1 MSPWWKWQGWSSA
14 SQRNTPGITPLA
26 LGLWRKVTGTVT
38 PGAGGCSH
46 CGLLHPKNWSIPVLR
61 WSLWLPG
68 HLVSLFKVRA
78 RNCVPP
84 EHCWGRGWL
93 RHRNLPQP
101 HRERS
106 RTILRCPVILIRVRG
121 KGTVYLSLHGDLV
134 LHENEFVPSTEPCVM
149 EKGKKKDQKKDKK
162 VEKEKGKSGT
172 FLNDK
177 GQAVSAAP
185 PAALLCPL
193 TPLSLLCPL
202 GKQLNVPSTT
212 SITGQQHSGYM
223 VSP

>member
-1 MSPWWKWQGWSSA
+1 MVIWFFMKTNLFPAQNHVSWK
-14 SQRNTPGITPLA
+14 
-26 LGLWRKVTGTVT
+26 K
-38 PGAGGCSH
+38 
-46 CGLLHPKNWSIPVLR
+46 
-61 WSLWLPG
+61 
-68 HLVSLFKVRA
+68 
-78 RNCVPP
+78 
-84 EHCWGRGWL
+84 E
-93 RHRNLPQP
+93 
-101 HRERS
+101 
-106 RTILRCPVILIRVRG
+106 
-121 KGTVYLSLHGDLV
+121 
-134 LHENEFVPSTEPCVM
+134 
-149 EKGKKKDQKKDKK
+149 KKKDQKKDKK